1 MEERIAELQAQITEL
16 KELVGVPEQK
26 QKRKKIERQWEGM
39 RETETKTEP
48 APAPA
53 PEPEKNMIARI
64 EALESDVK
72 TIKEQVAIIFRE
84 LEKLNVEML
93 NQKRHHFFQ

>member
-39 RETETKTEP
+39 REAKTEP
-48 APAPA
+48 TPA
-53 PEPEKNMIARI
+53 PEPEKNIIARI

-84 LEKLNVEML
+84 FEKLNVEML